1 LLPYSFRCKRR
12 RKSRTWRCRL
22 GMEVGF
28 THLDAFSLA
37 ILMNQRITSVAI
49 PCVMVGTAK
58 SLAEEARRTDH
69 C

>member
-1 LLPYSFRCKRR
+1 
-12 RKSRTWRCRL
+12 
-22 GMEVGF
+22 MEVGF
-28 THLDAFSLA
+28 THLDAFFLA